1 MLLFVLREE
10 HQVVVAVSIAYG
22 SRSGLFQFRASSP
35 FVVGVAEGME
45 REVCLVLV
53 AGLEDV
59 AQSSVGVVH
68 VVRVVVRVARHTS
81 YQHGFPVHVLEVV
94 HAVPVLVGGFRDA
107 EGACRI
113 VALFTISIFINKSNP

>member
-1 MLLFVLREE
+1 MHLVIQVKSHEVGCLLLFVLREE

-45 REVCLVLV
+45 REVCLV
-53 AGLEDV
+53 
-59 AQSSVGVVH
+59 
-68 VVRVVVRVARHTS
+68 
-81 YQHGFPVHVLEVV
+81 
-94 HAVPVLVGGFRDA
+94 GGFRDA